1 MASDIE
7 ILMKAREK
15 EDDPRRSKMGWKSW
29 EFYTVGATKDD
40 VKRLVDGGYVVVDG
54 RRGSLTKYLITDK
67 ARKVIWANE
76 MEQKFKAIPR
86 ETIMG
91 SLDLVVGFDD
101 IKEVLA
107 DTVSSRRKMNIL
119 LTGPPACAKSV
130 LLDALREA
138 VPAPQSYIAFGS
150 RTSAAG
156 LSDML
161 FDTQPELLLFDEVD
175 KCRSDAISVLLGLM
189 EKGEVIETKS
199 NRTRGIKL
207 RTQVIAACNRQ
218 DKFTPE
224 FLSRFAF
231 KPHFPEYTRQE
242 FIDVVVGMLDRAEGC
257 PPEVARLIGVQVYD
271 LGLGDVRA
279 ARGVWQMMH
288 DSTPEEVNRVI
299 RLNLKYL
306 PDEQA
311 EIKRKTV
318 SKKIAIARLPGFME

>member
-7 ILMKAREK
+7 ILMKAKEK
-15 EDDPRRSKMGWKSW
+15 EDDPRRAKYGWKSW

-40 VKRLVDGGYVVVDG
+40 IKRLVDDGYVVVAG
-54 RRGSLTKYLITDK
+54 RRGSLTKYLLTDK
-67 ARKVIWANE
+67 ARQTIWANE
-76 MEQKFKAIPR
+76 MEEKFKAIPR
-86 ETIMG
+86 ATIME
-91 SLDLVVGFDD
+91 SLNLVVGFDD

-119 LTGPPACAKSV
+119 MTGPPACAKSV
-130 LLDALREA
+130 MLDALREA
-138 VPAPQSYIAFGS
+138 VPAPQSYLAFGS

-161 FDTQPELLLFDEVD
+161 FQTQPELLLFDEVD
-175 KCRSDAISVLLGLM
+175 KCRQDAISVLLGLM

-199 NRTRGIKL
+199 NKTRGIKL

-218 DKFTPE
+218 EKFTPE

-242 FIDVVVGMLDRAEGC
+242 FIDVVVGMLDRVEGC
-257 PPEVARLIGVQVYD
+257 PPDVAHLIGTQVYD

-288 DSTPEEVNRVI
+288 DSTAEEVNRVI
-299 RLNLKYL
+299 TLNLKYQ
-306 PDEQA
+306 PE
-311 EIKRKTV
+311 EPNGNHRKKD
-318 SKKIAIARLPGFME
+318 KKTAIARLPGFRD